1 MISIDKE
8 EKDGNQPLNKKA
20 RSLADIAK
28 WGKIT
33 AVFLII
39 TGSLSALSAIVT
51 LLGAIPGVLLII
63 SGVMLMRSAKA
74 AAALQE
80 ESEENA
86 EENMLEHYA
95 SFIKMQFFYAVSSVA
110 LGIIAFI
117 LFVIFAVIGIVAYHS
132 TDTYDAP
139 DSYYYENNPVF
150 E

>member
-1 MISIDKE
+1 MITIDKD
-8 EKDGNQPLNKKA
+8 KDENQPLNKKA

-80 ESEENA
+80 GL
-86 EENMLEHYA
+86 EENMLAHYA
-95 SFIKMQFFYAVSSVA
+95 SFIKMQFFYAASSVV
-110 LGIIAFI
+110 LGILAFI
-117 LFVIFAVIGIVAYHS
+117 LVVIFAVIGIIAYHS
-132 TDTYDAP
+132 TDTYDTP
-139 DSYYYENNPVF
+139 DSYYYENDPVF

>member
-1 MISIDKE
+1 M
-8 EKDGNQPLNKKA
+8 
-20 RSLADIAK
+20 
-28 WGKIT
+28 
-33 AVFLII
+33 
-39 TGSLSALSAIVT
+39 T

-80 ESEENA
+80 GLEENA

-117 LFVIFAVIGIVAYHS
+117 LVAIFAVIGIMAYHS
-132 TDTYDAP
+132 TDTYDTP
-139 DSYYYENNPVF
+139 DSYYYENDPVF

>member
-1 MISIDKE
+1 MITIDKD
-8 EKDGNQPLNKKA
+8 KDENQPLNKKA

-80 ESEENA
+80 GLEENA
-86 EENMLEHYA
+86 EENMLAHYA
-95 SFIKMQFFYAVSSVA
+95 SFIKMQFLRGIQCGTGHSRFYFSRH
-110 LGIIAFI
+110 LRCHRNYG
-117 LFVIFAVIGIVAYHS
+117 LLQH
-132 TDTYDAP
+132 
-139 DSYYYENNPVF
+139 
-150 E
+150 

>member
-8 EKDGNQPLNKKA
+8 KDENQPLNKKA

-74 AAALQE
+74 ASPFRKAWKKTRKKICSNITHPLSKCSFFTLYPVWHWAL
-80 ESEENA
+80 S
-86 EENMLEHYA
+86 L
-95 SFIKMQFFYAVSSVA
+95 
-110 LGIIAFI
+110 
-117 LFVIFAVIGIVAYHS
+117 LF
-132 TDTYDAP
+132 
-139 DSYYYENNPVF
+139 
-150 E
+150 

>member
-1 MISIDKE
+1 MITIDKE
-8 EKDGNQPLNKKA
+8 KDENQPLNKKA

-51 LLGAIPGVLLII
+51 LLGAIPGGLLII

-80 ESEENA
+80 GLEENA
-86 EENMLEHYA
+86 EENMLAHYA
-95 SFIKMQFFYAVSSVA
+95 SFIKMQFFYAASSVV
-110 LGIIAFI
+110 LGILAFI
-117 LFVIFAVIGIVAYHS
+117 LVVIFAVIGIIAYHS
-132 TDTYDAP
+132 TDTYDTP
-139 DSYYYENNPVF
+139 DSYYYENDPVF

>member
-1 MISIDKE
+1 MITTDKD
-8 EKDGNQPLNKKA
+8 KDENQPLNKKA

-80 ESEENA
+80 GLEENA
-86 EENMLEHYA
+86 EESMLAHYA
-95 SFIKMQFFYAVSSVA
+95 SFIKMQFFYAASSVV
-110 LGIIAFI
+110 LGILAFI
-117 LFVIFAVIGIVAYHS
+117 LVVIFAVIGIIAYHS
-132 TDTYDAP
+132 TDTYDTP
-139 DSYYYENNPVF
+139 DSYYYENDPVF